1 MKYLV
6 LFFFFTIS
14 TFSQEINNDSIQ
26 INWINHANLCLN
38 FKDNLNAFSSF
49 KNAYLE
55 NKTNEFGSLA
65 YKKLDSL
72 NRVIKLQ
79 LLKDISGNWEI
90 NSSGSNWG
98 TSNDKLGLV
107 IIKDSIIFFKF
118 YDKDSSLNE
127 YLKNS
132 KLELSLDDFLNY
144 NYEEFI
150 FDNKT
155 IWRIYLKN
163 DKLYISELGEKTEI
177 GRSLMVCGNFFM
189 ECIRK

>member
-6 LFFFFTIS
+6 LILFFTIS
-14 TFSQEINNDSIQ
+14 TFSQDIKNDSIQ

-38 FKDNLNAFSSF
+38 FKDNINAFSSF

-55 NKTNEFGSLA
+55 NKTNDLGSLA

-79 LLKDISGNWEI
+79 LLNDISGNWEI

-98 TSNDKLGLV
+98 TSNDKLGL
-107 IIKDSIIFFKF
+107 INIKDSLIFFKF

-144 NYEEFI
+144 NYEEFT

-163 DKLYISELGEKTEI
+163 DKLYFTELGKKTEE

>member
-6 LFFFFTIS
+6 LILFFTIS
-14 TFSQEINNDSIQ
+14 TYSQEIKNDSIQ

-38 FKDNLNAFSSF
+38 FKDNINAFSSF

-55 NKTNEFGSLA
+55 NKTNDLGSLA

-79 LLKDISGNWEI
+79 LLNDISGNWEI

-98 TSNDKLGLV
+98 TSNDKLGL
-107 IIKDSIIFFKF
+107 INIKDSLIFFKF

-144 NYEEFI
+144 NYEEFT

-163 DKLYISELGEKTEI
+163 DKLYFTELGKKTEE